1 MTSAYVPEGTSLSPA
16 LHCASLDGFVEGL
29 ASDLPEDSLKRLAAI
44 CSLQVV
50 PAGRVI
56 WRAGD
61 RPGPIGFVISG
72 YLRLQCHG
80 RDGNRQILSLLRAGD
95 LVGELPGRVARHTL
109 EASTETRIC
118 RVSERGFSTLMHED
132 ADLRRMVHRLCI
144 ARRDQLRWLTWA
156 VGALDT
162 EERIC
167 ALLLAAL
174 DHMPVTSLPDGT
186 LMLTIDLPRS
196 DIADLLGTSV
206 ETISRV
212 TNRLAALGIIEIVNA
227 RQFRICD
234 LDRLA
239 RKGCQ
244 IRHPVPPTALP
255 ATGPDAARRIEAAL
269 AGNAAPPERAHLPRA
284 PRAKVALPRFA
295 PPRLALH

>member
-1 MTSAYVPEGTSLSPA
+1 MTSAYVPEGAPLSPA
-16 LHCASLDGFVEGL
+16 APSALLGDFVEGL
-29 ASDLPEDSLKRLAAI
+29 ATELPEASLQRLAAI

-95 LVGELPGRVARHTL
+95 LVGELPGRIARHTL

-118 RVSERGFSTLMHED
+118 RVSERGFASLMHED
-132 ADLRRMVHRLCI
+132 ADLRRLVHRLCI

-174 DHMPVTSLPDGT
+174 DFMPVSRLADGSA
-186 LMLTIDLPRS
+186 LLTIDLPRS

-212 TNRLAALGIIEIVNA
+212 TNRLAAMGIIGIVSA

-239 RKGCQ
+239 RKACQ
-244 IRHPVPPTALP
+244 VRHPATLPTVSVA
-255 ATGPDAARRIEAAL
+255 AQARARTGAAQA
-269 AGNAAPPERAHLPRA
+269 
-284 PRAKVALPRFA
+284 
-295 PPRLALH
+295 RLLSI

>member
-1 MTSAYVPEGTSLSPA
+1 MTSAYVPEGGPFSPA
-16 LHCASLDGFVEGL
+16 APSALLGAFVGSLARE
-29 ASDLPEDSLKRLAAI
+29 LPEPSLKRLAAI

-80 RDGNRQILSLLRAGD
+80 RDGHRQILSLLRAGD

-109 EASTETRIC
+109 EASTETRLC
-118 RVSERGFSTLMHED
+118 RVTERGFATLMQED
-132 ADLRRMVHRLCI
+132 ADLRRLVHRQCI

-156 VGALDT
+156 VGALDA

-174 DHMPVTSLPDGT
+174 DHMPVSPLPDGT
-186 LMLTIDLPRS
+186 LMLTIDLPRT

-212 TNRLAALGIIEIVNA
+212 TNRLAACGIIEIINA
-227 RQFRICD
+227 RQFRIRD
-234 LDRLA
+234 LDRLGQ
-239 RKGCQ
+239 KGCQ
-244 IRHPVPPTALP
+244 VGHPTSAAALP
-255 ATGPDAARRIEAAL
+255 ATLQDAARRIEATLTGERRA
-269 AGNAAPPERAHLPRA
+269 PERAPMPRLRGSGA
-284 PRAKVALPRFA
+284 AITPV
-295 PPRLALH
+295 RLALN